1 MSATE
6 SPELLFDV
14 GAEKLLTIGSVVE
27 RLRPE
32 FPDISVSKLRYLE
45 EQGLVMPQRTKS
57 GYRLFSETDFRRL
70 VRVLAMQRDE
80 YLPLKVIRRELERSP
95 SETLAPTRQGIRKV
109 DLVLPADGREFTA
122 EELLQA
128 TGADSALLDE
138 LEEFELVRGKQV
150 SGVRRYTQTEAGIVG
165 AAVELARH
173 GLQAQEPAPAQERRR
188 PRGGPHRA
196 GLAARPALAARG
208 APARGPRRARRDRPG
223 HVAAAPAAAH
233 AHHPA
238 YDRRPRRGVTP
249 APRPRRARRAPCG
262 TPSRSPA
269 RARQCRPSPRSQR

>member
-128 TGADSALLDE
+128 TGADTALLDE
-138 LEEFELVRGKQV
+138 LEEFELVRGRQV

-173 GLQAQEPAPAQERRR
+173 GLRPKNLRLLKSAVDREAGLIEQVSLPGLRSQREERRR
-188 PRGGPHRA
+188 EALDELEEIVQAMSQLRQLLLTRIIQRMTGGRGGA
-196 GLAARPALAARG
+196 
-208 APARGPRRARRDRPG
+208 
-223 HVAAAPAAAH
+223 
-233 AHHPA
+233 
-238 YDRRPRRGVTP
+238 
-249 APRPRRARRAPCG
+249 
-262 TPSRSPA
+262 
-269 RARQCRPSPRSQR
+269 